1 MLIRPAF
8 LLSATSMGSA
18 LASIALYGQ
27 CGSND
32 IVWADTCS
40 DGLSRVHYN
49 CWYSLC
55 LPAEST
61 TTVETPSNTGIRG
74 TVYILRPGRIK
85 PSTYLSMQRMNLIQ
99 FKKTL
104 AEIPF
109 NLESIA
115 NKSVPVSP

>member
-32 IVWADTCS
+32 IVWADT
-40 DGLSRVHYN
+40 
-49 CWYSLC
+49 
-55 LPAEST
+55 EST

-74 TVYILRPGRIK
+74 TVYILRAGRIK
-85 PSTYLSMQRMNLIQ
+85 PSTYLSMQRKNLIQ